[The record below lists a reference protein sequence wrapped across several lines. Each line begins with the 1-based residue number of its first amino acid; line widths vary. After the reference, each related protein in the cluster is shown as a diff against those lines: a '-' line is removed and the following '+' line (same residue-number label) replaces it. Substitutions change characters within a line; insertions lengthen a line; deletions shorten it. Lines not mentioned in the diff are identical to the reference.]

1 MWSATKT
8 KSPAQNALRHF
19 KDHGGDFGARNAL
32 DYVRQAQQFLLNPP
46 AGTLTRRRANGDVL
60 RYNPITNTFGVL
72 GPKGVPRT
80 LFKPDPAV
88 HGFPTNL
95 DYFNAQ

>member
-1 MWSATKT
+1 MWTATKT

-19 KDHGGDFGARNAL
+19 KDHGGDFGAKNAL
-32 DYVRQAQQFLLNPP
+32 DYVRQAHRFLLNPP
-46 AGTLTRRRANGDVL
+46 AGTLTRIRGNGDIV
-60 RYNPITNTFGVL
+60 RYNPVTNTFGVL
-72 GPKGVPRT
+72 APQGVPRT
-80 LFKPDPAV
+80 FFKPDPTV

>member
-8 KSPAQNALRHF
+8 KSAAQNALRHYQ
-19 KDHGGDFGARNAL
+19 DHGRDFGAKNAV
-32 DYVRQAQQFLLNPP
+32 DYVRQARQFLLSPP
-46 AGTLTRRRANGDVL
+46 PGTLTRTRANKDIV
-60 RYNPITNTFGVL
+60 RYNPLTNTFGVL
-72 GPKGVPRT
+72 APSGVPRT
-80 LFKPDPAV
+80 FFKPDPAV